1 MPELLTI
8 SQKSLESFLS
18 SGGNDMNAY
27 LVSNR
32 ALGIINAILKELAS
46 IKMPSGIRVTGQVR
60 TILAIGS
67 IILILHPFSS
77 SMTSANPF

>member
-1 MPELLTI
+1 M
-8 SQKSLESFLS
+8 
-18 SGGNDMNAY
+18 DAY

-60 TILAIGS
+60 VVFIGDR
-67 IILILHPFSS
+67 
-77 SMTSANPF
+77 